1 MSVRRVVPIAMR
13 LSWLVLIALAIGE
26 FVTDLPGP
34 WWATTLLPAL
44 VVLALMVATMS
55 LQART
60 AAPRGEPGPPVEGAP
75 PVTGRWKA
83 LNSPADKVPSHG
95 THAYGQTYAI
105 DIVAEPETAEGEA
118 PGRPGAAPA
127 PRPAADPAT
136 RPEAGPATRP
146 EVGPVTRPAFRL
158 FWPVVRRNRA
168 FPAFGAPLLAVAD
181 ATVVVASDGQRD
193 HLSRNSL
200 PALAYLM
207 LAEATV
213 RSIAGAHRIIGNHV
227 ILDLGGGTYAVYAHL
242 RRGSLRVRAGDRV
255 RAGQEI
261 GRVGNS
267 GNTTEPHL
275 HFHLMDGPD
284 PDAARGVPFT
294 WRGVGV
300 PANGETFTVVEPEER
315 GGQPIEE
322 QAEKQAGRPVEK
334 QAGRPVEKQAGRPV
348 EGRAAGS

>member
-55 LQART
+55 LQARA
-60 AAPRGEPGPPVEGAP
+60 AAPRGEPGPPVEVAP

-136 RPEAGPATRP
+136 RPAPRPEAGPATRP
-146 EVGPVTRPAFRL
+146 EVGPVARPAFRL

-261 GRVGNS
+261 GHVGNS

-322 QAEKQAGRPVEK
+322 QAEKQAGRPT
-334 QAGRPVEKQAGRPV
+334 EKQAGRPV